1 MGTCL
6 IISGGD
12 FSPIPDNIHY
22 DYVIACDHGYDH
34 ARSLKIK
41 PDLIVGDFDSCDTQ
55 KGDIDDIPIR
65 EFPAQKDDSDTML
78 AIRYALSAGY
88 KHVIICCALGGRL
101 DHTLANIQ
109 SMAFVASHGGE
120 CELVST
126 SEYLRTFTGGVLH
139 LPRKDGYSLS
149 VYALSDKCT
158 NVSIYGSA
166 YDIKEATIT
175 NNFPLGLSNYW
186 KNESVT
192 ITMSDGILLIVE
204 SLCI

>member
-55 KGDIDDIPIR
+55 RGDIDDIPIR

>member
-55 KGDIDDIPIR
+55 RGDIDDIPIR

-78 AIRYALSAGY
+78 AIRYALSADY

>member
-34 ARSLKIK
+34 ARTLKIK
-41 PDLIVGDFDSCDTQ
+41 PDLVVGDFDSCDTQ
-55 KGDIDDIPIR
+55 VSDLGDIPVR
-65 EFPAQKDDSDTML
+65 EFPSHKDDSDTML

-149 VYALSDKCT
+149 VYSLSDKCT

-166 YDIKEATIT
+166 YDIREATIT
-175 NNFPLGLSNYW
+175 NTLPLGLSNYW

-192 ITMSDGILLIVE
+192 LTMSDGILLIVE

>member
-192 ITMSDGILLIVE
+192 ITMSGGILLIVE